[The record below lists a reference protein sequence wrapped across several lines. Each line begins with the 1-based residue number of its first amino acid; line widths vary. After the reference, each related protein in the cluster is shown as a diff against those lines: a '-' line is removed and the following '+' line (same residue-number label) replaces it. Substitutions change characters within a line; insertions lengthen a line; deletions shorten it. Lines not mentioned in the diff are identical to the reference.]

1 VDLLIQWVFANFL
14 VQIQDPKTLWLVQLN
29 LSFIE
34 SLLIPASIL
43 LKEEQEKSTK
53 SMILYNIDSQHY
65 VTMNILA
72 FITSIGAFI
81 KLSGNIG

>member
-1 VDLLIQWVFANFL
+1 
-14 VQIQDPKTLWLVQLN
+14 
-29 LSFIE
+29 
-34 SLLIPASIL
+34 
-43 LKEEQEKSTK
+43 
-53 SMILYNIDSQHY
+53 MILYNIDSQHY